1 MNSDNEMKLNPY
13 RWPLHILVILYYTM
27 GFMVRF
33 AWPPLIPLV
42 TADLGISMAKAG
54 AYMSAFYIGYVLIH
68 IPGGLLGD
76 RFGSRLV
83 IDTAL
88 LVEGLGTLGLGLVSD
103 FNLGFACRVLTGLGA
118 GAIYSACVRYVS
130 TLFPPKEAGLA
141 FGLMMMA
148 PAGVGI
154 ILPNLL
160 MPWLSTVLSWRQ
172 SFIVLSGIVFLMSV
186 VTFIVVRDKPAL
198 AQRRMSFGESFM
210 AVIKNR
216 NLVFLALA
224 SFWLMWVMVGFVSWG
239 NTYVKE
245 LGFSVS
251 TASLVMMAYGLTGIA
266 ASPLGGYLGQ
276 KISNP
281 MAMFIILLLCL
292 APCVWGFGQSRSL
305 WTLAAFSGAVGFI
318 IGLANPLLPLLT
330 AMFAGPELRAT
341 AGGVTGCIFQTGA
354 ILGPLAVGLS
364 KDYTGGFALAWQLL
378 TAAALVGAACL
389 IPMVRKGA
397 RAAAQSA

>member
-1 MNSDNEMKLNPY
+1 MNTDNEMKLNPY

-76 RFGSRLV
+76 RFGSRAV
-83 IDTAL
+83 IGTAL
-88 LVEGLGTLGLGLVSD
+88 MVEALGTLGLGLVSD
-103 FNLGFACRVLTGLGA
+103 FYLGFVCRILTGLGA

-130 TLFPPKEAGLA
+130 ALFPPKEAGLA

-160 MPWLSTVLSWRQ
+160 MPWLGAAFSWRE
-172 SFIVLSGIVFLMSV
+172 SFIVLSIIVFLMGLAA
-186 VTFIVVRDKPAL
+186 FIVVRDKPSF
-198 AQRRMSFGESFM
+198 AQQSMSFKAGFLS
-210 AVIKNR
+210 VIKNR

-224 SFWLMWVMVGFVSWG
+224 SFWLMWVMVGFISWG
-239 NTYVKE
+239 NTYVKD
-245 LGFSVS
+245 LGFSVG
-251 TASLVMMAYGLTGIA
+251 TASQIMMVYGFTGIV

-276 KISNP
+276 KFKNP
-281 MAMFIILLLCL
+281 MVLFIVLLLCL
-292 APCVWGFGQSRSL
+292 APCVWGFGQSRGL
-305 WTLAAFSGAVGFI
+305 GTLALFSGAVGFI

-330 AMFAGPELRAT
+330 AMFAGAELRAT

-354 ILGPLAVGLS
+354 ILGPLVVGLS
-364 KDYTGGFALAWQLL
+364 KDYTGSFTSAWCLL
-378 TAAALVGAACL
+378 SEAAMAGAVCL
-389 IPMVRKGA
+389 IPVVRKE
-397 RAAAQSA
+397 SA